1 MTSAPPGPGDIGP
14 RPDPGAL
21 DLLLAGGTVV
31 DGTGLPA
38 RRADVA
44 ISGDRIAAV
53 GSIERSAAKQVL
65 DVAGSTI
72 APGFIDAHGHSD
84 IAVLSSPQ
92 LPSKVHQGIT
102 TEVMG
107 NCGLAVAPLGPHADA
122 GAVRSL
128 LSIVDVD
135 PGVAWRWR
143 SMAEYLSIVE
153 SQGAAINVAL
163 LAGHLAIR
171 ASCVGFDDRAATPTE
186 TGDMQSMADQA
197 LVDGAIGLSS
207 GLMYPPNAYARA
219 GELIALGQV
228 VARHRALF
236 AVHMRDYGDH
246 LLESVA
252 EVLAV
257 AEATGCRV
265 QISHL
270 AVGGQRNWGKVARA
284 LDEIDAAARRG
295 IDAGLDIYPY
305 LAGSTNLTQLL
316 PRWTLEGGTTKL
328 LERLA
333 ERATRSRISAE
344 IELYRLQD
352 WHDILLA
359 GGVFPDAAYPVGHSV
374 ADLAALHDLPPIE
387 VFLDLAA
394 VSRGTAVIVAFG
406 RSEEDLRAALT
417 HPRSMIG
424 SDGLGLDPAGPS
436 GAGQPHPRS
445 YGCYPRLLG
454 RYVREER
461 VLTMEAAVHKSTL
474 QVAQRF
480 AIPDRGVVA
489 PGYVADLV
497 VFDPA
502 VIADR
507 ATYIDPHQMA
517 TGIST
522 VIVSGRAVL
531 WEGQQT
537 GQLPGVI
544 LRRGQG

>member
-1 MTSAPPGPGDIGP
+1 MTSAPPRPGNTSP
-14 RPDPGAL
+14 RPEPGSV

-31 DGTGLPA
+31 DGTGRPG

-44 ISGDRIAAV
+44 IGGDRIAAV
-53 GSIERSAAKQVL
+53 GSIARSAAKRVL
-65 DVAGSTI
+65 DVPGSAI
-72 APGFIDAHGHSD
+72 VPGFIDAHGHSD

-107 NCGLAVAPLGPHADA
+107 NCGLAVAPLGAHADA

-143 SMAEYLSIVE
+143 SMAEYLGTVE
-153 SQGAAINVAL
+153 SQGAAINVAV

-186 TGDMQSMADQA
+186 ISDMQSMADQA
-197 LVDGAIGLSS
+197 LADGAIGLSS

-219 GELIALGQV
+219 GELIALGHA
-228 VARHRALF
+228 VARHGALF

-252 EVLAV
+252 EALMV
-257 AEATGCRV
+257 ADRSGCRV

-270 AVGGQRNWGKVARA
+270 AVAGRRNWGKVARA
-284 LDEIDAAARRG
+284 LDEIDAASQRG
-295 IDAGLDIYPY
+295 VDVALDIYPY

-316 PRWTLEGGTTKL
+316 PRWALEGGTTRL

-333 ERATRSRISAE
+333 ERATRSRIGAE
-344 IELYRLQD
+344 IEHNRLQD

-359 GGVFPDAAYPVGHSV
+359 GGVFPNAAYSVGRSV
-374 ADLAALHDLPPIE
+374 ADLAALHDLPPVE
-387 VFLDLAA
+387 MFLDLAVA
-394 VSRGTAVIVAFG
+394 SRGTAVIVAFG
-406 RSEEDLRAALT
+406 RSEDDLRAALT
-417 HPRSMIG
+417 HPLSMIG

-445 YGCYPRLLG
+445 YGCYPRLLSS
-454 RYVREER
+454 YVRDQR
-461 VLTMEAAVHKSTL
+461 LLTLEAAVHKSTL

-502 VIADR
+502 VIADH
-507 ATYIDPHQMA
+507 ATYTDPHQMA

-522 VIVSGRAVL
+522 VIVSGRPVL
-531 WEGQQT
+531 WEGRPT
-537 GQLPGVI
+537 GQLSGVV
-544 LRRGQG
+544 LRRGRG

>member
-1 MTSAPPGPGDIGP
+1 V
-14 RPDPGAL
+14 

-31 DGTGLPA
+31 DGTGQPG

-53 GSIERSAAKQVL
+53 GSIERTAAKQVL

-84 IAVLSSPQ
+84 IAVLSSPH

-107 NCGLAVAPLGPHADA
+107 NCGLAVAPLAAHADVA
-122 GAVRSL
+122 SVRSL

-143 SMAEYLSIVE
+143 SMAEYLSAVE
-153 SQGAAINVAL
+153 SRGAAINVAV
-163 LAGHLAIR
+163 LAGHLAIH
-171 ASCVGFDDRAATPTE
+171 ASCAGFDDRAATPAE
-186 TGDMQSMADQA
+186 IGDMQSMADQA
-197 LVDGAIGLSS
+197 LADGAIGMSS
-207 GLMYPPNAYARA
+207 GLMYPPNAYART

-228 VARHRALF
+228 VARHNALF
-236 AVHMRDYGDH
+236 AVHMRDYGDQ

-257 AEATGCRV
+257 AEASGCRV

-270 AVGGQRNWGKVARA
+270 AVVGQRNWGKVARA
-284 LDEIDAAARRG
+284 LDEIDAASRRG
-295 IDAGLDIYPY
+295 IDAALDIYPY

-333 ERATRSRISAE
+333 EPATRSRISAE
-344 IELYRLQD
+344 VEHHRLQD

-359 GGVFPDAAYPVGHSV
+359 GGVFPDAAYPVGRSV
-374 ADLAALHDLPPIE
+374 ADLAARHDLPPIE

-394 VSRGTAVIVAFG
+394 ASRGTAVIVAFG

-417 HPRSMIG
+417 HRRSMIG
-424 SDGLGLDPAGPS
+424 SDGMGLDPAGPS

-454 RYVREER
+454 RYVRDESA
-461 VLTMEAAVHKSTL
+461 LTMEAAVHKSTL

-507 ATYIDPHQMA
+507 ATFTDPQQMA

-537 GQLPGVI
+537 GQLPGIVI
-544 LRRGQG
+544 RRGQG

>member
-1 MTSAPPGPGDIGP
+1 MTSARPGPADTRL
-14 RPDPGAL
+14 RPDPGAV

-31 DGTGLPA
+31 DGTGQPG

-44 ISGDRIAAV
+44 ISGDRITAV
-53 GSIERSAAKQVL
+53 GRIERSAAKQVL

-107 NCGLAVAPLGPHADA
+107 NCGLAVAPLAAHADV

-143 SMAEYLSIVE
+143 SRAEYRGAVE
-153 SQGAAINVAL
+153 SRGAAINVAV
-163 LAGHLAIR
+163 LAGHLAIH
-171 ASCVGFDDRAATPTE
+171 ASCAGFDDRAATPAE
-186 TGDMQSMADQA
+186 IADMQSMADQA
-197 LVDGAIGLSS
+197 LADGAIGMST
-207 GLMYPPNAYARA
+207 GLMYPPNAYARTE
-219 GELIALGQV
+219 ELIALGQV
-228 VARHRALF
+228 VARHNALF

-257 AEATGCRV
+257 AEASGCRV

-270 AVGGQRNWGKVARA
+270 AVVGQRNWGKVARA
-284 LDEIDAAARRG
+284 LDEIDAASQRG
-295 IDAGLDIYPY
+295 IDAALDIYPY

-344 IELYRLQD
+344 VEHHRLQD

-374 ADLAALHDLPPIE
+374 ADLAARHDLPPIE

-394 VSRGTAVIVAFG
+394 ASRGTAVIVAFG

-417 HPRSMIG
+417 HRRSMIG
-424 SDGLGLDPAGPS
+424 SDGMGLDPAGPS

-454 RYVREER
+454 RYVRDEHA
-461 VLTMEAAVHKSTL
+461 LTMEAAVHKSTL

-507 ATYIDPHQMA
+507 ATFTDPQQMA

-531 WEGQQT
+531 WEGRQT
-537 GQLPGVI
+537 GQLPGIVI
-544 LRRGQG
+544 RRGQG